1 MFGLWSKSTKKRTLR
16 YTVVIGRT
24 RSNHVLLRTA
34 RKKAKGK
41 RGAKIYKINTRQR
54 VY

>member
-1 MFGLWSKSTKKRTLR
+1 MLRIFSKPKPKRKLR